1 MTVSASTEDYLEAL
15 FRLESQGKKLTVTA
29 LAEQLKRTKGTVV
42 TAVKKLAEQGFAEHQ
57 SYGEISLTDK
67 GREIGWRIDMK
78 HECLTG
84 FFHDLLKVD
93 KRKAEDIACL
103 IEHHLDGGAAEKFF
117 NLVAFLT
124 TAREKSESFSAE
136 LSAAL
141 RETPAL
147 PVPLTLFKG
156 KKATVFRG
164 EYTGA
169 VIENVTAETCDINGR
184 QVALSPD
191 DFFKIW
197 VKP

>member
-156 KKATVFRG
+156 KKATVCRG

-169 VIENVTAETCDINGR
+169 VIENVTAETCDIDGR
-184 QVALSPD
+184 QVPLSPD